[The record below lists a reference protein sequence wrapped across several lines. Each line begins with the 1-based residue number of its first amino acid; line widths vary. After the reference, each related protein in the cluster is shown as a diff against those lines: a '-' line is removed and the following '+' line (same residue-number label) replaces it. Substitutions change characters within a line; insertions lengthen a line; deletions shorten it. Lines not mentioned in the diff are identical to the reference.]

1 MSNSKI
7 IVNEP
12 KKGGPPPRSGFYSL
26 VSQYTEEAIN
36 KIVDIMRNSRN
47 ESLKFA
53 AARSI
58 IDKTIADVKAV
69 ELTGANGEPLTV
81 SIKLDL
87 AGGYIPRVRVSE
99 MESVNAPPAGSNT
112 GPPQIQ
118 SPGLAPQSPKDDNSL
133 NGASQASPV

>member
-1 MSNSKI
+1 MSNSKTNAI
-7 IVNEP
+7 ES
-12 KKGGPPPRSGFYSL
+12 KRGGPVSKQGFYSL

-69 ELTGANGEPLTV
+69 EVTGANGEPLSV

-99 MESVNAPPAGSNT
+99 MESIDAPPAGSNT

-118 SPGLAPQSPKDDNSL
+118 SPSLASPGQKDNDGID
-133 NGASQASPV
+133 GAGQASAV